1 MTRRIYLSAP
11 DVGEAEERR
20 VLGALRSGWVAPIG
34 PDVDGFEGD
43 VARRVGVAHAVAL
56 SSGTAALHLALLSY
70 GIGPGDVVVVPT
82 LTFAATANAVVYT
95 GARPYFVDCEPL
107 TGNLDPDLLD
117 EAVRRLRA
125 AGHRVRAAVPVDL
138 LGKCADYNAGGKA
151 AEQHDLPILSDAAES
166 FGASRDGRPAGS
178 FGRAAALSFNGNKIM
193 TTSGGGM
200 LLTGDAA
207 LADRVRYLAT
217 QARRPV
223 AHYEHADIGYN
234 YRLSNLLAALG
245 RAQLARLEEMMGRRR
260 LLRELYRALFADVP
274 GVRIFGG
281 DDDATDNCWLTSIL
295 VDPAVC
301 CWTAGELATE
311 LAAANIETRPLWKP
325 MHLQPV
331 FAGAD
336 ALITGAAQ
344 RLFETGLT
352 LPSGSAL
359 TAADIDRVAGSIRA
373 FLRRVRN
380 ADIWITETGG
390 IVHHNRWKYD
400 EERAARAVR
409 HVFKLTSALPRVRRV
424 YIYNWRDDGNRWWDS
439 GLIARDGTER
449 KAYYELLDGLSLD
462 RFRPLPV
469 PITDPIAEPLPPP
482 QPPPEPPTDTPPAGG

>member
-138 LGKCADYNAGGKA
+138 LGKCADYNAVGKA

-223 AHYEHADIGYN
+223 AHYEHADVGYN

-301 CWTAGELATE
+301 RWTAGELATE

-373 FLRRVRN
+373 FLRRVR
-380 ADIWITETGG
+380 
-390 IVHHNRWKYD
+390 
-400 EERAARAVR
+400 
-409 HVFKLTSALPRVRRV
+409 P
-424 YIYNWRDDGNRWWDS
+424 
-439 GLIARDGTER
+439 
-449 KAYYELLDGLSLD
+449 
-462 RFRPLPV
+462 
-469 PITDPIAEPLPPP
+469 
-482 QPPPEPPTDTPPAGG
+482 